1 MIDII
6 TLKDLGVPE
15 KPKDEQN
22 NEQNKEQNEEG
33 DNNA

>member
-15 KPKDEQN
+15 KPKDET
-22 NEQNKEQNEEG
+22 NKEQTDEG
-33 DNNA
+33 DNDA

>member
-22 NEQNKEQNEEG
+22 KEQNEEG
-33 DNNA
+33 DKNA

>member
-22 NEQNKEQNEEG
+22 EKQNEEG

>member
-15 KPKDEQN
+15 KPKDQQN
-22 NEQNKEQNEEG
+22 NEQNTEQN
-33 DNNA
+33 